1 MSIYS
6 IFEICIFILSVCKYY
21 ICFLSRFSYYKDN
34 NEKIQIYNSHL
45 INPPKNSLNDK
56 MKLYLNNY
64 YLKNNSPFHTINFN
78 LENSNNT
85 QIRYLKN
92 IKILNNNKQY
102 YEIELKYHYYDLIPN
117 EKIPS
122 NLRLTLIQCLFM
134 FLFAFNS
141 LLLINDN
148 FITKYKI
155 IPFKIN
161 LYILGILLNIL
172 VGLIYLEYTLIQ
184 INNDKNSNLFIYIT
198 ALILSFSSIIK
209 YCVLSWGK
217 IIDINYDIKV
227 INYKDVY
234 DFFKN
239 NLFMDF
245 FIPFVTDI
253 KKAMEKPSF
262 IKISYK
268 ELFFEI
274 GIIILILV
282 NFYFVKTITRKINLT
297 QGFLIFSR
305 NRNTELILSLEI
317 KKNKINKHFQMNLF
331 HLVFN
336 LIYFF
341 IKKEYIIDDITI
353 FENIFFYVQLC
364 LIYHPIPLPNSY
376 FMDLK
381 IIYANFKV
389 IFKSNLICNFKA
401 NSNFKINKKELNECL
416 TYKKPILIL
425 NPYFSNNEKN
435 SNNILN
441 QCHIGILN
449 TN

>member
-6 IFEICIFILSVCKYY
+6 IFEIFIFILSVSKYY
-21 ICFLSRFSYYKDN
+21 ICFLSRFASYIDN
-34 NEKIQIYNSHL
+34 SEIIQIYKFHL
-45 INPPKNSLNDK
+45 INPPKNSLNEK
-56 MKLYLNNY
+56 LKLYLNKY
-64 YLKNNSPFHTINFN
+64 YLNNNSPFHSININ
-78 LENSNNT
+78 MVESNNT
-85 QIRYLKN
+85 QTRYLKN
-92 IKILNNNKQY
+92 IKILNNNKEY
-102 YEIELKYHYYDLIPN
+102 YEIELKYHYYDLISS

-122 NLRLTLIQCLFM
+122 YFRLKLIQFLFI

-161 LYILGILLNIL
+161 LYILGLLLNIL

-184 INNDKNSNLFIYIT
+184 INCDKNSNLYIYLT
-198 ALILSFSSIIK
+198 ALILSFSSLIK
-209 YCVLSWGK
+209 YCFLSWGK
-217 IIDINYDIKV
+217 IIDINYDTKV
-227 INYKDVY
+227 INFKEVY

-245 FIPFVTDI
+245 LIPFVTDI
-253 KKAMEKPSF
+253 KKVMEKPSF
-262 IKISYK
+262 MKISYK
-268 ELFFEI
+268 ELFFEF

-282 NFYFVKTITRKINLT
+282 NIYFVKGITKKITLT
-297 QGFLIFSR
+297 QGFLIFSS
-305 NRNTELILSLEI
+305 NRNSDLILSLEI

-336 LIYFF
+336 LVYFF

-353 FENIFFYVQLC
+353 VENIFFYIQLC

-381 IIYANFKV
+381 IIYANFNV
-389 IFKSNLICNFKA
+389 IYKSNLNCIFKT
-401 NSNFKINKKELNECL
+401 NSDYKINQKELNESL
-416 TYKKPILIL
+416 IYKKPVVIL
-425 NPYFSNNEKN
+425 NPFFSKRQNNT
-435 SNNILN
+435 NNILN
-441 QCHIGILN
+441 EVHIGILN
-449 TN
+449 SN